1 MADALTSGTESDN
14 PWPALWAMCLGFFMI
29 LVDSTIVSV
38 ATPAIMTGLHADI
51 NAVVW
56 VTSAYLLAF
65 AVPLLI
71 TGRLGDRFGP
81 KRVYLIGLGIFTVA
95 SFWCGFTESIAALVV
110 ARVVQGLGASMM
122 TPQTMSVITR
132 IFPAERRGK
141 AMGAWGAV
149 AGVATLVGPILGG
162 FLIDRWGWEWIFYIN
177 VPVGVVGFALAM
189 WLVPSLPVHS
199 HRFDWV
205 GVILSAA
212 GMFLLVF
219 GIQEGQDYDWG
230 QMVGIISVP
239 LLIALGVV
247 VMIGFVLWQRFGSAE
262 PLVPLVLFK
271 DRNFSLANLAIT
283 TVGFGITAMA
293 FPLMLYAQAVRGM
306 SPMHAAML
314 LIPMAVLS
322 AALAPSVGRLV
333 DRMHPALL
341 SGIGLASFSAAMVW
355 LGLVMRPGVAIWELE
370 LPIVLLGVA
379 NAFMWSPLSVAATR
393 TLPPQRAGAGSGVY
407 NTTRQVGAVLGSAAI
422 AVLMES
428 RLASHLGQ
436 AGSGM
441 SGSVSGT
448 LPEPIRDGFARA
460 MGESLY
466 LPAGVV
472 ALGFVAALF
481 FSNPHVRQRLRV
493 RATHDDEDRQSPV
506 VSG

>member
-1 MADALTSGTESDN
+1 MADALTSDTEQHN
-14 PWPALWAMCLGFFMI
+14 PWRALWALCLGFFMI

-38 ATPAIMTGLHADI
+38 ATPAIMTGLHADV

-71 TGRLGDRFGP
+71 TGRLGDRLGP
-81 KRVYLIGLGIFTVA
+81 KNVYLVGLAIFTAA
-95 SFWCGFTESIAALVV
+95 SFWCGFTDSIAALVT
-110 ARVVQGLGASMM
+110 ARVVQGLGASLM

-162 FLIDRWGWEWIFYIN
+162 FLIDTWGWEWIFYIN
-177 VPVGVVGFALAM
+177 VPVGVIGFALAWIM
-189 WLVPSLPVHS
+189 VPSLPVHS
-199 HRFDWV
+199 HKFDWT
-205 GVILSAA
+205 GVLLSAI

-219 GIQEGQDYDWG
+219 GIQEGQEYDWG
-230 QMVGIISVP
+230 QMTGIISVP
-239 LLIALGVV
+239 LLIILGVV
-247 VMIGFVLWQRFGSAE
+247 VMVAFVVWQRYRAAE

-271 DRNFSLANLAIT
+271 DRNFSLANMAIT

-293 FPLMLYAQAVRGM
+293 FPLMLYAQTVRGM
-306 SPMHAAML
+306 SPMRSAML
-314 LIPMAVLS
+314 LIPMAVLG
-322 AALAPSVGRLV
+322 AVLAPSVGRMV

-341 SGIGLASFSAAMVW
+341 AGTGLLAFTVSLVW
-355 LGLVMRPGVAIWELE
+355 LGLVLRPGTAIWQLE
-370 LPIVLLGVA
+370 LPIVLLGIA

-407 NTTRQVGAVLGSAAI
+407 NMTRQVGAVLGSAAI
-422 AVLMES
+422 AVIMES
-428 RLASHLGQ
+428 RLTSHLG
-436 AGSGM
+436 ATASGM
-441 SGSVSGT
+441 SGGASGR
-448 LPEPIRDGFARA
+448 LPVPLRDGFARA

-466 LPAGVV
+466 LPAAVV
-472 ALGFVAALF
+472 LVGFVAALF
-481 FSNPHVRQRLRV
+481 FSNPHVRTRLV
-493 RATHDDEDRQSPV
+493 KSGANQPSDESSPV
-506 VSG
+506 G